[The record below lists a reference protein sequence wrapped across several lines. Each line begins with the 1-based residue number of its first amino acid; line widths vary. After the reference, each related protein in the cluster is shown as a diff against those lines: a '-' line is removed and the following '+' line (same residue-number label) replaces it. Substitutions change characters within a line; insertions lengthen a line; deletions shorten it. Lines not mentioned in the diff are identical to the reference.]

1 MRSPRATLLQI
12 RLPAALPAFASGARI
27 AAAVAPIGAVI
38 GEWVGASA
46 GLGYLMTLSLA
57 RGQTPLAFAALVVLC
72 LLGLALYSRDRL
84 GGAPCSYPGNCA
96 RRMTMRILIRL
107 IAALALASI
116 ALPAAA
122 QDKVRVLLDW
132 FVNPD
137 HAALVIAKQRG
148 FFTKHGLDV
157 ELIAPADPN
166 APPKLV
172 AAGQAEYAVS
182 YQPTLQMLAA
192 EGLPLVRSAC
202 WSPSRSTALVALEDG
217 PVKTIADFKGRK
229 IGYSIAGFE
238 EALLGAILEKAGL
251 TLKDVTLINVNFA
264 LTTALM
270 SKQVDGV
277 IGAFRNFE
285 LNDLALHKA
294 KGRLWPVEKNGVPT
308 YDELHPGGQARDGRT
323 SRAPRSCS
331 PPSPRQR
338 PGSRPIPTRRGA
350 SSRSTARNSTAS

>member
-1 MRSPRATLLQI
+1 MRL
-12 RLPAALPAFASGARI
+12 
-27 AAAVAPIGAVI
+27 
-38 GEWVGASA
+38 
-46 GLGYLMTLSLA
+46 
-57 RGQTPLAFAALVVLC
+57 
-72 LLGLALYSRDRL
+72 
-84 GGAPCSYPGNCA
+84 
-96 RRMTMRILIRL
+96 LIRL
-107 IAALALASI
+107 LTALALVSPI
-116 ALPAAA
+116 TGGALPAAA
-122 QDKVRVLLDW
+122 QDKVRLLLDW

-148 FFTKHGLDV
+148 IFTKHGLDV

-182 YQPTLQMLAA
+182 YQPTLQMLVA
-192 EGLPLVRSAC
+192 EGLPLVRVGVLVAQPLNS
-202 WSPSRSTALVALEDG
+202 LVALEDG
-217 PVKTIADFKGRK
+217 PVKSIADFKGRK

-251 TLKDVTLINVNFA
+251 TLKDVTLININFA

-294 KGRLWPVEKNGVPT
+294 RGRLWEVEKNGVPI
-308 YDELHPGGQARDGRT
+308 YDELVLLAKRETVDVARTKKLLDAIAEATTWLKANPDEAWGIFSKSGKELDSELNKLAWKDTLPLLAADPTALDRDRYTAFADFLVKRGLIKQA
-323 SRAPRSCS
+323 
-331 PPSPRQR
+331 PPLDSYLRE
-338 PGSRPIPTRRGA
+338 IK
-350 SSRSTARNSTAS
+350 

>member
-1 MRSPRATLLQI
+1 MR
-12 RLPAALPAFASGARI
+12 
-27 AAAVAPIGAVI
+27 V
-38 GEWVGASA
+38 
-46 GLGYLMTLSLA
+46 
-57 RGQTPLAFAALVVLC
+57 
-72 LLGLALYSRDRL
+72 
-84 GGAPCSYPGNCA
+84 
-96 RRMTMRILIRL
+96 LIRL
-107 IAALALASI
+107 IAALALASV
-116 ALPAAA
+116 AFPAAA

-148 FFTKHGLDV
+148 FFAKHGLDV

-172 AAGQAEYAVS
+172 AAGRADYAVS
-182 YQPTLQMLAA
+182 YQPTLQMLVA
-192 EGLPLVRSAC
+192 EGLPLVRVGVLVAQPLNS
-202 WSPSRSTALVALEDG
+202 LVALEDG

-285 LNDLALHKA
+285 LNELALNKA
-294 KGRLWPVEKNGVPT
+294 KGRLWPVETSGVPT
-308 YDELHPGGQARDGRT
+308 YDELILVAKRETADVARTRKLLGAVAEATTWLKANPTEAWDVFAKSGKEVDNELNKLAWKDTLPLLAADPTALDRARYQTFAEFLVKRGLIRQAPPLDSYLRD
-323 SRAPRSCS
+323 
-331 PPSPRQR
+331 
-338 PGSRPIPTRRGA
+338 IK
-350 SSRSTARNSTAS
+350 

>member
-1 MRSPRATLLQI
+1 
-12 RLPAALPAFASGARI
+12 
-27 AAAVAPIGAVI
+27 
-38 GEWVGASA
+38 
-46 GLGYLMTLSLA
+46 
-57 RGQTPLAFAALVVLC
+57 
-72 LLGLALYSRDRL
+72 
-84 GGAPCSYPGNCA
+84 
-96 RRMTMRILIRL
+96 MTMRLLIRL
-107 IAALALASI
+107 LTALALVSPIAGG

-122 QDKVRVLLDW
+122 QDKVRLLLDW

-148 FFTKHGLDV
+148 IFTKHGLDV

-182 YQPTLQMLAA
+182 YQPTLQMLVA
-192 EGLPLVRSAC
+192 EGLPLVRVGVLVAQPLNS
-202 WSPSRSTALVALEDG
+202 LVALEDG
-217 PVKTIADFKGRK
+217 PVKSIADFKGRK

-251 TLKDVTLINVNFA
+251 TLKDVTLININFA

-294 KGRLWPVEKNGVPT
+294 KGRLWEVEKNGVPT
-308 YDELHPGGQARDGRT
+308 YDELVLITKRETVDMARTKKLLAAIAEATTWLKANPDEAWGIFSKSGKELDSELNKLAWKDTLPLLAADPTALDRARYTAFADFLVKRGLIKQA
-323 SRAPRSCS
+323 
-331 PPSPRQR
+331 PPLDSYLRE
-338 PGSRPIPTRRGA
+338 IK
-350 SSRSTARNSTAS
+350 

>member
-1 MRSPRATLLQI
+1 MRL
-12 RLPAALPAFASGARI
+12 
-27 AAAVAPIGAVI
+27 
-38 GEWVGASA
+38 
-46 GLGYLMTLSLA
+46 
-57 RGQTPLAFAALVVLC
+57 
-72 LLGLALYSRDRL
+72 
-84 GGAPCSYPGNCA
+84 
-96 RRMTMRILIRL
+96 LIRL
-107 IAALALASI
+107 LTALALMSPITAG

-122 QDKVRVLLDW
+122 QDKVRLLLDW

-148 FFTKHGLDV
+148 IFTRHGLDV

-182 YQPTLQMLAA
+182 YQPTLQMLVA
-192 EGLPLVRSAC
+192 EGLPLVRVGVLVAQPLNS
-202 WSPSRSTALVALEDG
+202 LVALEDG
-217 PVKTIADFKGRK
+217 PVKSIADFKGRK

-251 TLKDVTLINVNFA
+251 TLKDVTLININFA

-294 KGRLWPVEKNGVPT
+294 KGRLWEVEKNGVPT
-308 YDELHPGGQARDGRT
+308 YDELVLITKRETVDVARTKKLLAAIAEATTWLKANPEEAWGIFSKSGKELDSELNKLAWKDTLPLLAADPTALDRARYTTFADFLVKRGLIKQA
-323 SRAPRSCS
+323 
-331 PPSPRQR
+331 PPLDSYLRE
-338 PGSRPIPTRRGA
+338 IK
-350 SSRSTARNSTAS
+350 

>member
-1 MRSPRATLLQI
+1 
-12 RLPAALPAFASGARI
+12 
-27 AAAVAPIGAVI
+27 
-38 GEWVGASA
+38 
-46 GLGYLMTLSLA
+46 
-57 RGQTPLAFAALVVLC
+57 
-72 LLGLALYSRDRL
+72 
-84 GGAPCSYPGNCA
+84 
-96 RRMTMRILIRL
+96 MRILIRL
-107 IAALALASI
+107 ITALALVSL

-122 QDKVRVLLDW
+122 QGKVRLLLDW

-148 FFTKHGLDV
+148 IFARHGLDV

-172 AAGQAEYAVS
+172 AVGQAEYAVS
-182 YQPTLQMLAA
+182 YQPTLQMLVA
-192 EGLPLVRSAC
+192 EGLPLVRVGVLVAQPLNS
-202 WSPSRSTALVALEDG
+202 LVALEDG

-251 TLKDVTLINVNFA
+251 TLKDITLINVNFA

-294 KGRLWPVEKNGVPT
+294 RGRLWEVEKHGVPT
-308 YDELHPGGQARDGRT
+308 YDELILIAKRETVDVARTKRLLAAIAEATTWLKANPDAAWGVFSTSGKELDSELNKLAWKDTLPLLAAAPTALDRARYQTFADFLVERGLIKQA
-323 SRAPRSCS
+323 
-331 PPSPRQR
+331 PPLDSYLRE
-338 PGSRPIPTRRGA
+338 IK
-350 SSRSTARNSTAS
+350 

>member
-1 MRSPRATLLQI
+1 
-12 RLPAALPAFASGARI
+12 
-27 AAAVAPIGAVI
+27 
-38 GEWVGASA
+38 
-46 GLGYLMTLSLA
+46 
-57 RGQTPLAFAALVVLC
+57 
-72 LLGLALYSRDRL
+72 
-84 GGAPCSYPGNCA
+84 
-96 RRMTMRILIRL
+96 MTMRILIRL
-107 IAALALASI
+107 LAALALVSLMAGG

-122 QDKVRVLLDW
+122 QDKVRLLLDW

-148 FFTKHGLDV
+148 IFTKHGLDV

-192 EGLPLVRSAC
+192 EGLPLVRVGVLVAQPLNS
-202 WSPSRSTALVALEDG
+202 LVALEDG
-217 PVKTIADFKGRK
+217 PVKAIADFKGRK

-294 KGRLWPVEKNGVPT
+294 KGRLWEVEKNGVPT
-308 YDELHPGGQARDGRT
+308 YDELILITKRETVDVARTKKLLAAVAEATTWLRANPDEAWGIFSKSGKELDSELNKLAWKDTLPLLAADPSALDRARYEAFADFLVKRGLIKQA
-323 SRAPRSCS
+323 
-331 PPSPRQR
+331 PPLDSYLRE
-338 PGSRPIPTRRGA
+338 IK
-350 SSRSTARNSTAS
+350 

>member
-1 MRSPRATLLQI
+1 MR
-12 RLPAALPAFASGARI
+12 
-27 AAAVAPIGAVI
+27 V
-38 GEWVGASA
+38 
-46 GLGYLMTLSLA
+46 
-57 RGQTPLAFAALVVLC
+57 
-72 LLGLALYSRDRL
+72 
-84 GGAPCSYPGNCA
+84 
-96 RRMTMRILIRL
+96 LIRL
-107 IAALALASI
+107 IAAFALASI

-148 FFTKHGLDV
+148 LFAKHGLDV

-192 EGLPLVRSAC
+192 EGLPLVRVGVLVAQPLNS
-202 WSPSRSTALVALEDG
+202 LVALEDG

-294 KGRLWPVEKNGVPT
+294 KGRLWPVETSGVPT
-308 YDELHPGGQARDGRT
+308 YDELILVTKRETVDVPRTKKLLAAIAEATAWLKANPTEAWGLFSKYGKELDNELNKLAWRDTLPLLADDPTALDRARYDAFAEFLVKRGLIKQA
-323 SRAPRSCS
+323 
-331 PPSPRQR
+331 PSADSYLRE
-338 PGSRPIPTRRGA
+338 IK
-350 SSRSTARNSTAS
+350 

>member
-1 MRSPRATLLQI
+1 MR
-12 RLPAALPAFASGARI
+12 
-27 AAAVAPIGAVI
+27 V
-38 GEWVGASA
+38 
-46 GLGYLMTLSLA
+46 
-57 RGQTPLAFAALVVLC
+57 
-72 LLGLALYSRDRL
+72 
-84 GGAPCSYPGNCA
+84 
-96 RRMTMRILIRL
+96 LIRL

-148 FFTKHGLDV
+148 FFTKQGLDV

-172 AAGQAEYAVS
+172 AAGQADYAVS

-192 EGLPLVRSAC
+192 EGLPLVRVGVLVAQ
-202 WSPSRSTALVALEDG
+202 PLNALVALEDG
-217 PVKTIADFKGRK
+217 PVKTIADLKGRK

-285 LNDLALHKA
+285 LNELALEKA
-294 KGRLWPVEKNGVPT
+294 KGRLWPVETSGVPT
-308 YDELHPGGQARDGRT
+308 YDELILITKRETVDVARTRKLLAAIGEATAWLKANPAEAWALFSTYGKDLDNELNKLAWRDTLPLLAADPTALDRARYQTFAEFLVARGLIKQAPPLDSYLRD
-323 SRAPRSCS
+323 
-331 PPSPRQR
+331 
-338 PGSRPIPTRRGA
+338 IK
-350 SSRSTARNSTAS
+350 

>member
-1 MRSPRATLLQI
+1 
-12 RLPAALPAFASGARI
+12 
-27 AAAVAPIGAVI
+27 
-38 GEWVGASA
+38 
-46 GLGYLMTLSLA
+46 
-57 RGQTPLAFAALVVLC
+57 
-72 LLGLALYSRDRL
+72 
-84 GGAPCSYPGNCA
+84 
-96 RRMTMRILIRL
+96 MTMKLLIRL
-107 IAALALASI
+107 LAALALTSL
-116 ALPAAA
+116 ALPVAA
-122 QDKVRVLLDW
+122 QDKVRLLLDW

-148 FFTKHGLDV
+148 IFTKHGLDV

-172 AAGQAEYAVS
+172 AAGQAEYALS

-192 EGLPLVRSAC
+192 EGLPLVRVGVLVAQPLNS
-202 WSPSRSTALVALEDG
+202 LVALEDG

-251 TLKDVTLINVNFA
+251 TLKDVTLINVNFG

-294 KGRLWPVEKNGVPT
+294 KGRLWEVEKNGVPT
-308 YDELHPGGQARDGRT
+308 YDELILVAKRETVDVARTKKLLAAIAEATTWLKANPDEAWGIFSKSGKELDSELNKLAWKDTLPLLAADPTALDRARYTAFADFLVKRGLIKQA
-323 SRAPRSCS
+323 
-331 PPSPRQR
+331 PPLDSYLRE
-338 PGSRPIPTRRGA
+338 IK
-350 SSRSTARNSTAS
+350 

>member
-1 MRSPRATLLQI
+1 M
-12 RLPAALPAFASGARI
+12 
-27 AAAVAPIGAVI
+27 
-38 GEWVGASA
+38 
-46 GLGYLMTLSLA
+46 
-57 RGQTPLAFAALVVLC
+57 
-72 LLGLALYSRDRL
+72 
-84 GGAPCSYPGNCA
+84 
-96 RRMTMRILIRL
+96 MRILIRL
-107 IAALALASI
+107 LTALALTSL

-122 QDKVRVLLDW
+122 QDKVRLLLDW

-137 HAALVIAKQRG
+137 HAALVIGKQRG
-148 FFTKHGLDV
+148 IFTKHGLDV

-182 YQPTLQMLAA
+182 YQPTLQMLVA
-192 EGLPLVRSAC
+192 EGLPLVRVGV
-202 WSPSRSTALVALEDG
+202 LVAQPLNSLVVLEDG

-251 TLKDVTLINVNFA
+251 TLKDVTLININFA

-285 LNDLALHKA
+285 LNDLGLHKA
-294 KGRLWPVEKNGVPT
+294 KGRLWEVEKNGVPT
-308 YDELHPGGQARDGRT
+308 YDELILVTKRETLD
-323 SRAPRSCS
+323 
-331 PPSPRQR
+331 
-338 PGSRPIPTRRGA
+338 
-350 SSRSTARNSTAS
+350 TARTRKLLAAIAEATTWLKANPDEAWGIFSKSGKELDSELNKLAWKDTLPLLAADPIALDRARYQAFADFLVKRGLIKQAPPLESYLREIK

>member
-1 MRSPRATLLQI
+1 MRL
-12 RLPAALPAFASGARI
+12 
-27 AAAVAPIGAVI
+27 
-38 GEWVGASA
+38 
-46 GLGYLMTLSLA
+46 
-57 RGQTPLAFAALVVLC
+57 
-72 LLGLALYSRDRL
+72 
-84 GGAPCSYPGNCA
+84 
-96 RRMTMRILIRL
+96 LIRL
-107 IAALALASI
+107 LTALALVSPIAGG

-122 QDKVRVLLDW
+122 QDKVRLLLDW

-148 FFTKHGLDV
+148 IFTRHGLDV

-182 YQPTLQMLAA
+182 YQPTLQMLVA
-192 EGLPLVRSAC
+192 EGLPLVRVGV
-202 WSPSRSTALVALEDG
+202 LVAQPLNSLVVLEDG
-217 PVKTIADFKGRK
+217 PVKSIADFKGRK

-251 TLKDVTLINVNFA
+251 TLKDVTLININFA

-294 KGRLWPVEKNGVPT
+294 KGRLWEVEKNGVPA
-308 YDELHPGGQARDGRT
+308 YDELVLITKRETVDMARTKKLLAAIAEATTWLKANPDEAWGIFSKSGKELDSELNKLAWKDTLPLLAADPTALDRARYTAFADFLVKRGLIKQA
-323 SRAPRSCS
+323 
-331 PPSPRQR
+331 PPLDSYLRE
-338 PGSRPIPTRRGA
+338 IK
-350 SSRSTARNSTAS
+350 

>member
-1 MRSPRATLLQI
+1 
-12 RLPAALPAFASGARI
+12 
-27 AAAVAPIGAVI
+27 
-38 GEWVGASA
+38 
-46 GLGYLMTLSLA
+46 
-57 RGQTPLAFAALVVLC
+57 
-72 LLGLALYSRDRL
+72 
-84 GGAPCSYPGNCA
+84 
-96 RRMTMRILIRL
+96 MRILIRL
-107 IAALALASI
+107 LAALALVSLMAGG

-122 QDKVRVLLDW
+122 QDKVRLLLDW

-148 FFTKHGLDV
+148 IFTKHGLDV

-192 EGLPLVRSAC
+192 EGLPLVRVGVLVAQPLNS
-202 WSPSRSTALVALEDG
+202 LVALEDG
-217 PVKTIADFKGRK
+217 QVKSIADFKGRK

-294 KGRLWPVEKNGVPT
+294 KGRLWEVEKNGVPT
-308 YDELHPGGQARDGRT
+308 YDELILVTKRETVDVPRTKKLLSAIAEATTWLKANPDEAWGIFSKSGKELDSELNKLAWKDTLPLLATDPSALDRARYTAFADFLVKRGLIKQA
-323 SRAPRSCS
+323 
-331 PPSPRQR
+331 PPLDSYLRE
-338 PGSRPIPTRRGA
+338 IK
-350 SSRSTARNSTAS
+350 